1 MFLCCSCLHILLKN
15 AKFCDTPEFVLLVA
29 ISDCLS
35 TCSQRKFSAMPPK
48 SQTSTNTQVFVVWSS
63 RGIDSVHAT
72 LQSASAHL
80 ATNKGKY
87 SIESTNIQGGTILV
101 TEEKAATKQK
111 GTSKAQAVKKEDDG
125 EEEEEE
131 EEEEAAAAKPAVAK
145 KTKTPAEQ
153 RAANAAK
160 PSKASDV
167 DLPDNVK
174 ALLREGGTVF
184 ENKTVVVTGVPP
196 TLGRKNTEKL
206 VEAFGAHLGKSLS
219 RKTDYVVVGNDAGP
233 KK

>member
-1 MFLCCSCLHILLKN
+1 MS
-15 AKFCDTPEFVLLVA
+15 
-29 ISDCLS
+29 
-35 TCSQRKFSAMPPK
+35 PK
-48 SQTSTNTQVFVVWSS
+48 PQASSTNTQVFVVWSS
-63 RGIDSVHAT
+63 KGIDSVHAT

-87 SIESTNIQGGTILV
+87 SIESTNIQGGTIIV
-101 TEEKAATKQK
+101 NAEKAATKQK
-111 GTSKAQAVKKEDDG
+111 GTSKTQVVKKEDED
-125 EEEEEE
+125 EEEEEDDE
-131 EEEEAAAAKPAVAK
+131 QATKSAVAK

-153 RAANAAK
+153 RAANAVK
-160 PSKASDV
+160 PTKASDA

-184 ENKTVVVTGVPP
+184 EGKTVVVTGVPP

-219 RKTDYVVVGNDAGP
+219 KKTDCVVVGNDAGP